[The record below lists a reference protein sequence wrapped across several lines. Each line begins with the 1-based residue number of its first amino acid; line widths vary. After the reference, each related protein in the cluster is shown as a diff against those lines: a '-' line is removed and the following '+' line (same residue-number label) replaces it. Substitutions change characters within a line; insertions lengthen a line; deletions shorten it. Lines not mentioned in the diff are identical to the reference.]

1 MADCEP
7 DGHQSAEGGD
17 DRGEQHPC
25 HVRHG
30 QEHEAP
36 AGHEDQGWLWAEHPS
51 EKNGPHDRDETEP
64 PAGSRDRRGGD
75 TVPGM
80 GEAQPSPGCCHDDR
94 DECQSQDLDGV
105 GNVVPDESQQTDPG

>member
-1 MADCEP
+1 MTDCEP
-7 DGHQSAEGGD
+7 DGHQSAESGD

-30 QEHEAP
+30 QKHEAP
-36 AGHEDQGWLWAEHPS
+36 AGHEDQRGLRAEHPA
-51 EKNGPHDRDETEP
+51 EKDGSHDGDETQP
-64 PAGSRDRRGGD
+64 PASSRDRRCGD
-75 TVPGM
+75 TVMGM
-80 GEAQPSPGCCHDDR
+80 TEPQSSSGGRHRDR